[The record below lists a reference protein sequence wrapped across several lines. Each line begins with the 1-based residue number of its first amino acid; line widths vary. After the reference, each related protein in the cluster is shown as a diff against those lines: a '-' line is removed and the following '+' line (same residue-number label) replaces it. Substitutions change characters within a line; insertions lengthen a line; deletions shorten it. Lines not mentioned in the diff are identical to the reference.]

1 MPDMDNDILK
11 NVLAKLSSTLPVF
24 HLPKA
29 SYSYLDI
36 FANVNI
42 SGEPERKEEIFDA
55 FVVVDPSEHLYIKW
69 DAPELTDDE
78 MKCLS
83 ELLNKINFLGR
94 SESWVKMELSS
105 PPSDIEWNS
114 YPSEILHDSENTEE
128 IKVAVPV
135 SREEYESHETNQGLD
150 WFDGLILSTSDL
162 LRRKIANS
170 PAMKFENYCVRRD
183 RFEVVPKQPERKEH
197 LELNAI
203 LYGIESK
210 LLPRITDS
218 IVIGDQIHKSLMSRY
233 KKVTGNT
240 CISSIISG
248 RDQSGNALKGHR
260 HIFIMPLDLDYDGF
274 LDHVLIESKATF
286 NVDEVRTLSSFKT
299 LWQRNGEPIRFI
311 PVQYGMRNEIV
322 LPHRVNGESLVFL
335 SETPVVLTRH
345 YRKGRGDREKWIKDE
360 LRHEALNHGL
370 PEPVSISFVRRLER
384 KGHSFDWIEFRRGR
398 KGDPDQLGY
407 GFRLEFEKPVKG
419 PISMGYGAHYGLG
432 LFMPERQ

>member
-135 SREEYESHETNQGLD
+135 SRKNM
-150 WFDGLILSTSDL
+150 
-162 LRRKIANS
+162 N
-170 PAMKFENYCVRRD
+170 P
-183 RFEVVPKQPERKEH
+183 
-197 LELNAI
+197 
-203 LYGIESK
+203 
-210 LLPRITDS
+210 
-218 IVIGDQIHKSLMSRY
+218 
-233 KKVTGNT
+233 
-240 CISSIISG
+240 
-248 RDQSGNALKGHR
+248 
-260 HIFIMPLDLDYDGF
+260 
-274 LDHVLIESKATF
+274 
-286 NVDEVRTLSSFKT
+286 
-299 LWQRNGEPIRFI
+299 
-311 PVQYGMRNEIV
+311 MRQ
-322 LPHRVNGESLVFL
+322 
-335 SETPVVLTRH
+335 
-345 YRKGRGDREKWIKDE
+345 IKD
-360 LRHEALNHGL
+360 LTGL
-370 PEPVSISFVRRLER
+370 
-384 KGHSFDWIEFRRGR
+384 
-398 KGDPDQLGY
+398 
-407 GFRLEFEKPVKG
+407 
-419 PISMGYGAHYGLG
+419 MG
-432 LFMPERQ
+432 